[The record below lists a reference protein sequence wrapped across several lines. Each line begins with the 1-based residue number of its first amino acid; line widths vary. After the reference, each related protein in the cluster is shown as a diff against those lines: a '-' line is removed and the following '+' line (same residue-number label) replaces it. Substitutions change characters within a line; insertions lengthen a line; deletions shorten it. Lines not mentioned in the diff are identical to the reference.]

1 MLYYALV
8 FLVVGVIAGAL
19 NLAGVSAVA
28 VQISWVLFLIGIVL
42 VAIHVITGRVRSG
55 CVTGGCR
62 AVRQVSRRD
71 DLAPTAQ
78 SVHRRRDT
86 MNANQ
91 FKEKWMQFKG
101 ELKQQWGKFT
111 DEDLQQIEG
120 FYDRFV
126 GKVQERYGYGDE
138 KRELMK
144 WADVWH
150 QKSAP
155 KAIGETPR

>member
-1 MLYYALV
+1 
-8 FLVVGVIAGAL
+8 
-19 NLAGVSAVA
+19 
-28 VQISWVLFLIGIVL
+28 
-42 VAIHVITGRVRSG
+42 
-55 CVTGGCR
+55 
-62 AVRQVSRRD
+62 
-71 DLAPTAQ
+71 
-78 SVHRRRDT
+78 

-126 GKVQERYGYGDE
+126 VKIQERYGYGDE
-138 KRELMK
+138 KRALMN